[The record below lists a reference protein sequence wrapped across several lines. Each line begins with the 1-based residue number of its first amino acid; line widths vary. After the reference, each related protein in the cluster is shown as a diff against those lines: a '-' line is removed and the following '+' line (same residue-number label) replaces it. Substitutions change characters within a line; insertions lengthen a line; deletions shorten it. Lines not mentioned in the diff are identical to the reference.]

1 MNNKL
6 ELIIKKSLDLFD
18 EQNMNY
24 VDYIKSTNINRTVTI
39 KDAIF
44 SDNVSNTDSDSEAQ
58 QSITQQT
65 KSDDDIDHEARNI
78 IYFNENASFNYEIL
92 GLYDIKTRVWAWSW
106 SFPLLQKAFTYES
119 RQLLNY
125 ALDKKVITLEDQET
139 LFIKTQLTNSRLS
152 IPDSFQLDILLSLC
166 SYLLQQRIKFIYP
179 EVNKENSNIILF
191 ILVK

>member
-18 EQNMNY
+18 YQNEEYQDFINSSN
-24 VDYIKSTNINRTVTI
+24 VTRNVTFKDEKLKDDELSINQKSKEET
-39 KDAIF
+39 
-44 SDNVSNTDSDSEAQ
+44 EM
-58 QSITQQT
+58 
-65 KSDDDIDHEARNI
+65 EARNI
-78 IYFNENASFNYEIL
+78 IYFNENFSFNYEIL

-106 SFPLLQKAFTYES
+106 SFPLLQKAFIYES

-125 ALDKKVITLEDQET
+125 ALDKKIITLEDQES

-179 EVNKENSNIILF
+179 EINKDNSDIILF